1 MTDPIDL
8 VTPVEAEP
16 LEPAPESAPAP
27 SIDAVRDLV
36 LRAYPNVVPELV
48 RGDTLDDLL
57 ASIEP
62 ASAAYTNL
70 AARFDRPTA
79 ESPEPVPAGATLP
92 APIDIER
99 IPTAE
104 KLRRGISERLRQ
116 SR

>member
-1 MTDPIDL
+1 MIDPIDL
-8 VTPVEAEP
+8 ETADESNAPTPEP
-16 LEPAPESAPAP
+16 SAAPAP
-27 SIDAVRDLV
+27 HIDAVRDLV
-36 LRAYPNVVPELV
+36 LRAYPDVIPELV

-57 ASIEP
+57 ASIES
-62 ASAAYTNL
+62 ASSAYANL
-70 AARFDRPTA
+70 AARFGQPTV
-79 ESPEPVPAGATLP
+79 ETPEPVPAGATLP